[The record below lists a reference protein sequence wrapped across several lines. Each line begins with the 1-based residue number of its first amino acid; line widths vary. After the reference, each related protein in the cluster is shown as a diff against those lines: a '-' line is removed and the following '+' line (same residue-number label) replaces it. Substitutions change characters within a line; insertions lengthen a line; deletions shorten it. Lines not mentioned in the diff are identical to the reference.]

1 MGVKDL
7 MPKIKGGIKNIELK
21 KLVDDNEQ
29 GETWIGVDMSI
40 LLIQSI
46 KSSPTLI
53 EHLFTVPFRPVNDL
67 NEKVCEKLKP
77 LFECG
82 AYIVCVFD
90 GLPGQL
96 KKDYAH
102 KVRYGQTTEWKEQLQ
117 ALYNENPNSPEE
129 EDMLFEKVK
138 DLRKKLASVNRPDLL
153 YSLKLTMEQ
162 RFGKQNFVCIGSAF
176 EADHQLASLSRQK
189 IIDYVW
195 TNDSDLSCLG
205 CDVILNLKYNGQKKK
220 YECLL
225 VKYQY
230 LLTHQFPKELE
241 KKKWKEHIRQ
251 PWNVDVLHHVACFL
265 GNDFIERNPGN
276 SITKVEKFIENITES
291 NAEST
296 RVMKSEESIYSYIK
310 NSALVPKGSIQK
322 EANEWKEKWSEE
334 KKIQHTKLWKHA
346 KGMFSDGPAFSITV
360 EDSSVSIREQFRTGK
375 YKVHLGSYRNG
386 SSNWKIRN
394 NEGEVYDLLVGFDPE
409 FDLKRALSVRE
420 EFVDDNEGD
429 SDSERYLNID
439 EDTYQ
444 FLITKVF
451 KFEIWSKNGKDIVGL
466 PILEDSRG
474 RELYPGSVLDFDEV
488 PIWSYSKQTLEHWL
502 SCRQISSDNTRSLQH
517 TRNMVKIIQDKLGDS
532 LQPIFIELMRGS
544 AGYVSPEL
552 LKARDGNERNVQK
565 LAGDQALEV
574 IRKSFPNLSEDDFT
588 TLFGKRNGTRKR
600 IMMHLTGGSFDI
612 QKLRV
617 TKDLM
622 SSAEPEKNIIV
633 FTMGCAPS
641 QKLKDGGKEK
651 YYDLVIAIEVD
662 EDGSFLHFLKHP
674 IARCGCPNG
683 CILCAHLGAFILL
696 LLALKNYDH
705 STDEV
710 DRDESEEFEREYTSF
725 DDIRSKLPV
734 PVNSL
739 LVRPM
744 ICKYPF
750 PKNDSE
756 EKQASNKYMRDTQD
770 ESEEFA
776 NINARSRSNEESEL
790 QREAR
795 DRGYDLPRENEDLIE
810 YALEDASIIDA
821 TDTETQQVVKES
833 KKWLKHLRDG
843 RDLNGKELKTID
855 EIDKALEDE
864 ANYRK
869 SDEYRAVQIVRQEKM
884 IELCDEFMSR
894 FNTNKD
900 DEAYD
905 DSDNMILQNKPTCY
919 DVLIKTSRNRERE
932 KQRLIEKGIDME
944 SVKLNMLAKDQK
956 NLQRRDEN

>member
-7 MPKIKGGIKNIELK
+7 MPKIKGGIKTTELK
-21 KLVDDNEQ
+21 KLVDDIE
-29 GETWIGVDMSI
+29 GEAWIGVDMSI
-40 LLIQSI
+40 LLIQSV

-53 EHLFTVPFRPVNDL
+53 EHLFTIPFRPVNDL

-82 AYIVCVFD
+82 AFVVCVFD

-117 ALYNENPNSPEE
+117 ELYNENPNSPEE

-153 YSLKLTMEQ
+153 YSLEQTMEK
-162 RFGKQNFVCIGSAF
+162 RFGKQHFVCIGSAF

-225 VKYQY
+225 VKHQY
-230 LLTHQFPKELE
+230 LLTHQFPKEFE
-241 KKKWKEHIRQ
+241 KKKWKEDIRHS
-251 PWNVDVLHHVACFL
+251 WNIDLLHHVACFL

-276 SITKVEKFIENITES
+276 SISKVEKFIDNITE
-291 NAEST
+291 EDRT
-296 RVMKSEESIYSYIK
+296 MKSDEAIYSYIK
-310 NSALVPKGSIQK
+310 NSALIPKGSKEK
-322 EANEWKEKWSEE
+322 EANEWKEKWTDG

-346 KGMFSDGPAFSITV
+346 KGMFSDGPAFSISV
-360 EDSSVSIREQFRTGK
+360 EDSSVSIREQFRTGR

-386 SSNWKIRN
+386 SSNWKIHN
-394 NEGEVYDLLVGFDPE
+394 NEGEVDDLLVGFDPE
-409 FDLKRALSVRE
+409 IDLKKALSVRE
-420 EFVDDNEGD
+420 EFVDGD

-444 FLITKVF
+444 FLIKKVF
-451 KFEIWSKNGKDIVGL
+451 NFKIWSKDGKDIVGL
-466 PILEDSRG
+466 PVLEDERG
-474 RELYPGSVLDFDEV
+474 RALYPGSMLDFNV
-488 PIWSYSKQTLEHWL
+488 APIWSYSKQTLDLWL
-502 SCRQISSDNTRSLQH
+502 SCRQINSDNARTLQH
-517 TRNMVKIIQDKLGDS
+517 TRNLVKIIQEKLGDT
-532 LQPIFIELMRGS
+532 LKPIFIELMRGS

-552 LKARDGNERNVQK
+552 LKARDGDERNVQK

-574 IRKSFPNLSEDDFT
+574 VRKSFPNLSEDEFT
-588 TLFGKRNGTRKR
+588 RLFGKRNGTRKR

-617 TKDLM
+617 TQDLM
-622 SSAEPEKNIIV
+622 STAEPEKKIIV

-662 EDGSFLHFLKHP
+662 EDGTFLEFLKHP

-696 LLALKNYDH
+696 LLALKNYDCI
-705 STDEV
+705 TANV
-710 DRDESEEFEREYTSF
+710 DGGFVINDANEAIEREYTSF
-725 DDIRSKLPV
+725 DHIRSKLPA

-744 ICKYPF
+744 ICKYAI

-756 EKQASNKYMRDTQD
+756 QKKASNNYLRETQD
-770 ESEEFA
+770 ESEAFA
-776 NINARSRSNEESEL
+776 NINARTQSNVESDL
-790 QREAR
+790 QRDAR
-795 DRGYDLPRENEDLIE
+795 DRGYDLPQENEDLIE

-821 TDTETQQVVKES
+821 TDTETQKVVKEAN
-833 KKWLKHLRDG
+833 KWLFHLRNG
-843 RDLNGKELKTID
+843 RDPNGKELKTMD

-869 SDEYRAVQIVRQEKM
+869 SDEYRAVEITRHEKM
-884 IELCDEFMSR
+884 IELCEEFMPR
-894 FNTNKD
+894 FYVNKADETNVG
-900 DEAYD
+900 
-905 DSDNMILQNKPTCY
+905 SDNMILQPKPTCY

-932 KQRLIEKGIDME
+932 KQKLIRKGIDME
-944 SVKLNMLAKDQK
+944 SVKLNVLARDQK
-956 NLQRRDEN
+956 NLWKGDDN